1 MSWEREFPKHIGGHW
16 KVLTRGVM
24 VRFAFEKFSSGNL
37 FEERCLDK
45 SGAGE
50 SNGGRDSASPEMFRR

>member
-1 MSWEREFPKHIGGHW
+1 
-16 KVLTRGVM
+16 M